1 MLALP
6 PMPATAAYAT
16 SLVYTDFFATERL
29 GSVPSTWRRTGDGWN
44 RRLMLPSS
52 QSEQLTTQDRL
63 LLTRIEKLL
72 PIIWQDWQAKQ
83 AYLTGIIAEEALM
96 RIGLLLLTVPL
107 AASAL
112 SAGFTFEQSLYVRAE
127 LPDQIRGTLYV
138 EVNLGDE
145 ADVTEDSFAAI
156 RQDRQEKWSRS
167 GPFGQVITELRA
179 YFSEVAHRIE
189 VDRAG

>member
-1 MLALP
+1 MLALLP
-6 PMPATAAYAT
+6 TPATAAYST
-16 SLVYTDFFATERL
+16 SSVYADFFATERL
-29 GSVPSTWRRTGDGWN
+29 GSAPSTRRSTGDTWN
-44 RRLMLPSS
+44 MRLALPSS
-52 QSEQLTTQDRL
+52 QPEQLTTQDRL

-83 AYLTGIIAEEALM
+83 ACLTGIVAEEALM

-127 LPDQIRGTLYV
+127 LPGQAGGTLYV

-145 ADVTEDSFAAI
+145 ADVTEDSFASI
-156 RQDRQEKWSRS
+156 RQNKQEKWSRS
-167 GPFGQVITELRA
+167 GPFVQVIAELRA
-179 YFSEVAHRIE
+179 YFSAVAQRIE
-189 VDRAG
+189 IDRAG